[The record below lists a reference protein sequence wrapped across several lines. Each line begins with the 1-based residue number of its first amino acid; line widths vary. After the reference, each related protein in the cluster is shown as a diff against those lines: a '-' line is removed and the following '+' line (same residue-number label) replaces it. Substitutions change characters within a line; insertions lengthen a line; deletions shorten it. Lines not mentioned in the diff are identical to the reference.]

1 MCFSFVFRKVGG
13 QTRKRRGGGGEG
25 RKREEQGRESNLSVF
40 FPLAPSPSF
49 SRLTSV
55 YSYGAA
61 VSLTLQNT
69 SENTKKIAF
78 YSRNP

>member
-1 MCFSFVFRKVGG
+1 MCFSFVFRKVSG
-13 QTRKRRGGGGEG
+13 QTRKRGGGGGGG
-25 RKREEQGRESNLSVF
+25 RKREEEGRENNLSFF

-55 YSYGAA
+55 YSFCAA
-61 VSLTLQNT
+61 VSLTSQNT

-78 YSRNP
+78 YARNP